1 MNLTEQF
8 TDALQNEMSFIA
20 YSILYA
26 IETGQATGFED
37 SETFITNEFTERNK
51 AGIADY
57 MERNPLQIGEIKLY
71 AVPSVRDAPAVSL
84 YFAENKKQ
92 VRELHSKQVE
102 YERGKSIIREA
113 SEWFSLEIDIN
124 EQGKKKSLLELKNEA
139 HTLPCYVGQLTEGLI
154 SSNGL
159 PMDSMKARETA

>member
-37 SETFITNEFTERNK
+37 FETFITNEFTERNK

-57 MERNPLQIGEIKLY
+57 MKRNPLQNGEIKLY
-71 AVPSVRDAPAVSL
+71 AVPSVKDAPAISL
-84 YFAENKKQ
+84 YFAKNPKE
-92 VRELHSKQVE
+92 VRELHSKQAE
-102 YERGKSIIREA
+102 YERGKSIIKDV

-124 EQGKKKSLLELKNEA
+124 EQGKKKSLLELKNDA
-139 HTLPCYVGQLTEGLI
+139 HTIPCYVGQLSEGFI
-154 SSNGL
+154 YENGL
-159 PMDSMKARETA
+159 SINLGGVSA